1 MYVEPTI
8 PTLNSFQVSLL
19 DGKQPRIL
27 AELAS
32 QETVALSLSFYYVFS
47 RSSGFMCLTQR
58 AKPTTVSSLGLW
70 QQERDRLIHISTI
83 YRY

>member
-8 PTLNSFQVSLL
+8 PTLTSFQVSLL

-32 QETVALSLSFYYVFS
+32 QETVALSFTTSSLGRVAAAVFDS
-47 RSSGFMCLTQR
+47 ESQTNNRIL
-58 AKPTTVSSLGLW
+58 LGLW
-70 QQERDRLIHISTI
+70 QQ
-83 YRY
+83 

>member
-1 MYVEPTI
+1 MYVEPTS

-32 QETVALSLSFYYVFS
+32 QETVALSLSLFA
-47 RSSGFMCLTQR
+47 T
-58 AKPTTVSSLGLW
+58 SSLGRVALCV
-70 QQERDRLIHISTI
+70 
-83 YRY
+83 